1 MIVVCK
7 KSISLSCVVVL
18 RRRRLRH
25 RFRIH
30 RMRSLPIE
38 PFSSLKK
45 RNRQWFFVKPTQQ
58 LTSSYRLRTIRC
70 VRLIVVD
77 KKSIQSPLS
86 YRFVA
91 VVSIDRGFVAL
102 VVLVP
107 LRVLVLV
114 LGVLGVLVL
123 VLVLVV
129 LVVLVVGIA
138 LTLIGSVVGIMI
150 TLLPIA
156 IDRHG

>member
-1 MIVVCK
+1 M
-7 KSISLSCVVVL
+7 
-18 RRRRLRH
+18 
-25 RFRIH
+25 
-30 RMRSLPIE
+30 
-38 PFSSLKK
+38 
-45 RNRQWFFVKPTQQ
+45 
-58 LTSSYRLRTIRC
+58 
-70 VRLIVVD
+70 RLIVVD

-123 VLVLVV
+123 VLVLVLVV

-138 LTLIGSVVGIMI
+138 LTLIGSVIGIMI

-156 IDRHG
+156 INRYLAISLILMILVLKHQNRRKTNEKWTIKSSHKSSASVHSGGRIETPGNCDFNIHSI